1 VRSRR
6 LRTCHTLGS
15 GVELGIEAVNGH
27 PGLTVRS
34 GNRAAAVADVAVTG
48 AKISALWVVVNPAK
62 LRGWPRG

>member
-1 VRSRR
+1 M
-6 LRTCHTLGS
+6 
-15 GVELGIEAVNGH
+15 GIEAVNGH

>member
-15 GVELGIEAVNGH
+15 GVELGIKAVNGH

-34 GNRAAAVADVAVTG
+34 GNRAPAVADVAVTG

-62 LRGWPRG
+62 LRGWPRA